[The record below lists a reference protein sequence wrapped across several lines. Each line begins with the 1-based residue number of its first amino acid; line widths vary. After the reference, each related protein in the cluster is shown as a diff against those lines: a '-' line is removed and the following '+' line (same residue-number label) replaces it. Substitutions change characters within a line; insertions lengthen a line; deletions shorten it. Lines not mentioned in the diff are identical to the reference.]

1 MPVSLSFDQIRL
13 PPECEALR
21 RAVRAFIAEEVAA
34 GSFDPERP
42 GDGDQHSKE
51 LSRRI
56 GAKGWIGMTWP
67 KKYGGRERSFLERYV
82 VTEEFRVAHAP
93 VPLHFVADRPSGP
106 ILMKYPPQRIQ
117 VGILP

>member
-67 KKYGGRERSFLERYV
+67 KKYGGRARRVLPRHVGDEGGFGAHTPRRPHLRAERPNGR
-82 VTEEFRVAHAP
+82 
-93 VPLHFVADRPSGP
+93 VPL
-106 ILMKYPPQRIQ
+106 
-117 VGILP
+117 